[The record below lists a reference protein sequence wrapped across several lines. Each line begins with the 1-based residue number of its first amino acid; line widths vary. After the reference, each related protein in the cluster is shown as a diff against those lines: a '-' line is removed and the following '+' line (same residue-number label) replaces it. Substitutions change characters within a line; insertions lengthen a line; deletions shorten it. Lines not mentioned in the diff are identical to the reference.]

1 MGMFWRDL
9 PLCDVPVPLPDG
21 IPLVPFAG
29 TSGELGILR
38 PIKIEPEELDII
50 QVTVPGK
57 RHISKDHISK
67 DCRCSCSCADMLAEA
82 VPLCSQGLLHQ
93 DVASGLIFPPSV

>member
-1 MGMFWRDL
+1 MG
-9 PLCDVPVPLPDG
+9 VPVPLPDG
-21 IPLVPFAG
+21 IPLVLFAG

-57 RHISKDHISK
+57 RHTSK
-67 DCRCSCSCADMLAEA
+67 DCLCSCSCADMLAEA
-82 VPLCSQGLLHQ
+82 VPLCSQGLLH
-93 DVASGLIFPPSV
+93 

>member
-1 MGMFWRDL
+1 MFWRDL
-9 PLCDVPVPLPDG
+9 PLCGVPMPLPDG
-21 IPLVPFAG
+21 VPLVLIAG

-57 RHISKDHISK
+57 RHTSE
-67 DCRCSCSCADMLAEA
+67 DCRCSCSCADMLAET
-82 VPLCSQGLLHQ
+82 VPLCSWGLLHQ
-93 DVASGLIFPPSV
+93 TIAAELTFSPSVF